1 MTKYYNKELFNST
14 LSNIVGEIH
23 FTIQAVECN
32 KNNVSLKIGLANK
45 DGFVYIFND
54 TFILNKGDRL
64 DIESDNIKCNITDW
78 VYYV

>member
-1 MTKYYNKELFNST
+1 
-14 LSNIVGEIH
+14 
-23 FTIQAVECN
+23 
-32 KNNVSLKIGLANK
+32 LANK

-54 TFILNKGDRL
+54 VFILNEGDRL